1 MALILTV
8 GVFLTIPTVKV
19 QAASDTLNLKETITT
34 EKTRPEGVVYPGDEL
49 TVKVSM
55 DNYADLTPGIRG
67 IQIDLPLNTELFEF
81 VDGSIEALLNDPTSI
96 VNEGTLKNGKTV
108 TFLYASKNGDVLLPR
123 ENSDVFS
130 FKVKIRAD
138 VADGEAI
145 SFSIDAAT
153 ISDANRREIANTQK
167 DFPTLTCKEFKP
179 LMVQTMP
186 TKTTYIEGQELDL
199 TGGELLYTSE
209 DGTETTIAMT
219 DPEVSVTGY
228 DKTKVGEQTLTVAYK
243 NEKATFAVT
252 VKEKSVASIEVTK
265 APSPTPAIEGQAQT
279 NYIEGQVFGVQDD
292 GKLKVNYDNNTSEE
306 FAITEDMV
314 TAPDMNKVGDIEVT
328 VNYKEKTTTYPITIE
343 AKQIMSIAAV
353 PNKVEPKVGTT
364 FDPSIVTVK
373 ASYNNGLSDERPLT
387 EAMLNTMPDMN
398 KLGEQVLTI
407 TYEGKT
413 TTLTVNVIDKELVGI
428 EMEKTPD
435 KIEFIEGTAFSAAGG
450 KITLKY
456 DNNTTETKDLED
468 AMCTGYDMKKV
479 GEQTV
484 TVTYDKFTTTFKIV
498 VKEKSVTAIEMSAMP
513 KKTDYIEAQ
522 DLDVTGAAIK
532 VSYDN
537 GTTAVIAV
545 TADMCSGYDM
555 NKVGDG
561 QKVTV
566 TYGGKTTEFTINIQ
580 AKTLTGI
587 AVSKVPQNEYL
598 KGDKLNLK
606 DGEITLKY
614 DNGKSET
621 LAMTDKAVKVT
632 GYDADKLGTQT
643 LTVTYEGKTVTF
655 DVKVISRE
663 KVDAFIAKVDK
674 LDASKLTLN
683 DKDMVLGLKAEYEK
697 LSDVEKAAVPAKTV
711 QKLND
716 AITKINELVKAD
728 EEAKGKTD
736 KTEKITEV
744 KAVNPTTGV
753 DNDTNGMVS
762 IAVVGAMVILLGVVA
777 VVRKKITR

>member
-108 TFLYASKNGDVLLPR
+108 TFLYAAKNGDVLLPR
-123 ENSDVFS
+123 ENSDIFS
-130 FKVKIRAD
+130 FKVKIRVD

-145 SFSIDAAT
+145 SFPIDAAT

-252 VKEKSVASIEVTK
+252 VKEKSVTSIEVTK
-265 APSPTPAIEGQAQT
+265 APSPTPAIEGQTQT
-279 NYIEGQVFGVQDD
+279 NYIEGQVYGIQDD

-306 FAITEDMV
+306 IAITEDMV
-314 TAPDMNKVGDIEVT
+314 TAPDMNKVGDTEVT

-364 FDPSIVTVK
+364 FDPSIVSVK

-387 EAMLNTMPDMN
+387 EAMLNAMPDMN

-435 KIEFIEGTAFSAAGG
+435 KTEFIEGTAFSAVGG

-484 TVTYDKFTTTFKIV
+484 TVTYDKFTTTYKIV
-498 VKEKSVTAIEMSAMP
+498 VNEKSVTAIEMSAMP

-522 DLDVTGAAIK
+522 ELDVTGAAIK

-537 GTTAVIAV
+537 GTSAALAV

-566 TYGGKTTEFTINIQ
+566 TYGGKTTEFIINIK

-587 AVSKVPQNEYL
+587 VVSKAPQNEYL
-598 KGDKLNLK
+598 EGDKLNLK

-621 LAMTDKAVKVT
+621 LAMTDKAVEVT
-632 GYDADKLGTQT
+632 GYDADKAGTQT
-643 LTVTYEGKTVTF
+643 LTVTYGGKTATF

-663 KVDAFIAKVDK
+663 KVDAFIAKADK

-683 DKDMVLGLKAEYEK
+683 DKDMVLALKAEYEK
-697 LSDVEKAAVPAKTV
+697 LSDVEKAAVPTKTL

-716 AITKINELVKAD
+716 AITKINDLVKAD
-728 EEAKGKTD
+728 EEAKGKTE
-736 KTEKITEV
+736 KTEEIKTVEP
-744 KAVNPTTGV
+744 VNPTTGV
-753 DNDTNGMVS
+753 DSNSNGMVS
-762 IAVVGAMVILLGVVA
+762 MAVVGTMVILLGAVA
-777 VVRKKITR
+777 VIRKKITR